1 MNIKK
6 KTHITMKVLIHIA
19 LNQKTSNEL
28 MDIRKIASDLNV
40 SYEHTRKIITDLI
53 ELDII
58 KSRRGRGGGIYLSKD
73 PSTIHIYDIL
83 LKIEDVQMTDF
94 IHDCSN
100 CNMPIDCKFRHMLK
114 EQQKVFFES
123 FKHTYLSDFIPLKQI
138 KKRTII

>member
-19 LNQKTSNEL
+19 LEYEQSKEL
-28 MDIRKIASDLNV
+28 MDIRNIADDLDV

-53 ELDII
+53 ALKVIA
-58 KSRRGRGGGIYLSKD
+58 SRRGRGGGITLAMQ
-73 PSTIHIYDIL
+73 PNEIHIYDIL
-83 LKIEDVQMTDF
+83 LKIEDVKHEDF

-114 EQQKVFFES
+114 EQQKAFFS
-123 FKHTYLSDFIPLKQI
+123 AFKGTYLSDFMPNK
-138 KKRTII
+138 